1 MNKVKKIFS
10 REWFKD
16 LFLIWFKDLLWS
28 TIPVIIIFVW
38 SMMAVVFF
46 PDIWGWL
53 ALFGVIVVFICLFV
67 FSYISEKRINDKR
80 KS

>member
-1 MNKVKKIFS
+1 MSKKLFS
-10 REWFKD
+10 KEWFKA
-16 LFLIWFKDLLWS
+16 LFFIWFKDLLWS
-28 TIPVIIIFVW
+28 TIPVIVILVW

-53 ALFGVIVVFICLFV
+53 ALFGVVVVFICLFV